1 VKSNRLNDFL
11 FNVGLTAFSLL
22 IALLIG
28 AILFII
34 AGANPLTAYYVMFTA
49 PLQDIFGITEMF
61 VRAAPLLLVALGI
74 SISFRSG
81 ILNIGGEGQILVGA
95 IFGLVVALYAPQMHW
110 AVMIPLIFIASFV
123 GGGIWGGIAGW
134 MKAYLNVNEI
144 LSTVMLNYVAIQLYN
159 FLIRGPMMDKQEIAY
174 GTGASQTAR
183 IAREY
188 WLTRLIP
195 GARMHS
201 GIIIA
206 VILAVIVFFFLWKTI
221 YGYRMRAV
229 GAEVKASRY
238 AGINT
243 RWYLLLAMVFAGGF
257 AGMAGAV
264 EILGVHHRGLES
276 ISAGYGFSGIVV
288 ALFGGLHPL
297 GAIPASIIFGL
308 LIVGADMMQR
318 AVQVPAYIILAIQG
332 LIILAIVSSNV
343 FITKKGMRANVINF
357 LKKIAGRG

>member
-1 VKSNRLNDFL
+1 MKSNRLNDFL

-229 GAEVKASRY
+229 GAEVKASKY

>member
-1 VKSNRLNDFL
+1 MKQNRFNDLLYNF
-11 FNVGLTAFSLL
+11 GITAFSLT

-28 AILFII
+28 AILFMI
-34 AGANPLTAYYVMFTA
+34 AGANPFKAYYVMFTA
-49 PLQDIFGITEMF
+49 PLQDLFGITEIF

-81 ILNIGGEGQILVGA
+81 ILNIGGEGQILIGA
-95 IFGLVVALYAPQMHW
+95 IFGLVIALYAPQMHW
-110 AVMIPLIFIASFV
+110 SVMIPLIFIASFA
-123 GGGIWGGIAGW
+123 GGALWGGIAGW
-134 MKAYLNVNEI
+134 MRAYLNVNEI
-144 LSTVMLNYVAIQLYN
+144 LSTVMLNYVAIQVYN
-159 FLIRGPMMDKQEIAY
+159 FLIRGPMMDKNEIVY

-183 IAREY
+183 IAKEY
-188 WLTRLIP
+188 WLTKLIP
-195 GARMHS
+195 GARLHS
-201 GIIIA
+201 GMIIA
-206 VILAVIVFFFLWKTI
+206 TVLAVVVFIFLWKTI

-229 GAEVKASRY
+229 GAEIKASRY

-243 RWYLLLAMVFAGGF
+243 KWYLLLAMLFAGGF

-264 EILGVHHRGLES
+264 EVLGVHHRGLES

-297 GAIPASIIFGL
+297 GAIPASIVFGL

-343 FITKKGMRANVINF
+343 FITKKGMKAKVLSLLKNMTGRA
-357 LKKIAGRG
+357 